1 MSGVRVPD
9 SPPEYQKAGG
19 QTTSRF
25 VFVPSGSYRLE
36 PRNFSPSIAIAPSNP
51 SDKTPQIRA
60 LRSRTIAHEPN
71 PSRKLCT
78 VITLRVVRNNIHPKN
93 RIIDNEPNQRLTY
106 RMLRCIAYGLN
117 VINTPRL
124 IPLSTYRSYRACL
137 ISPMI

>member
-9 SPPEYQKAGG
+9 SPPEYQKAQVLQHLGFVLSAGG
-19 QTTSRF
+19 SH
-25 VFVPSGSYRLE
+25 RLK

-51 SDKTPQIRA
+51 SDKTPQNRA

-71 PSRKLCT
+71 PRRKLCT

-124 IPLSTYRSYRACL
+124 IPLSTYRSYRVCQTL
-137 ISPMI
+137 PKI

>member
-9 SPPEYQKAGG
+9 SPPDLKAGG
-19 QTTSRF
+19 QMTSRF
-25 VFVPSGSYRLE
+25 VFLLGGSLRLE

-71 PSRKLCT
+71 PRRKLCT

-124 IPLSTYRSYRACL
+124 IPLSTYRSYRVCQTL
-137 ISPMI
+137 PKI